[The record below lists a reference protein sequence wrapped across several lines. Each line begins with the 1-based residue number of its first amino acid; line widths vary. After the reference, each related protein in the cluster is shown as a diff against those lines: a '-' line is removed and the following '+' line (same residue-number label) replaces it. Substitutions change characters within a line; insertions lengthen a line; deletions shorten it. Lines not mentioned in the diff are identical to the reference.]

1 MYDKITTQDLNI
13 LCNVLYRLLMKQNV
27 GELEKGLGSDGITNL
42 DMLKIKYESIDFTDD
57 TRELIQNRYYY
68 YFHLGNQKYSILYSL
83 DTDTIIIRKAHIGI
97 DAEEGEIVLEV
108 GTTFLEDIKN

>member
-1 MYDKITTQDLNI
+1 
-13 LCNVLYRLLMKQNV
+13 MKQNIR
-27 GELEKGLGSDGITNL
+27 ELEKGLGSDGMNNL
-42 DMLKIKYESIDFTDD
+42 DMLKIKYESIDFTND

-68 YFHLGNQKYSILYSL
+68 YLQLGNQKYSILYSL

-108 GTTFLEDIKN
+108 NVSFLEDIKN